1 METKNQLNRSRSLSQ
16 LFLAVFL
23 DLFGFGIIIPILP
36 FLFVDL
42 GLKYGAWF
50 EDYKGLLYGGIIA
63 VYSFMQFLMSPI
75 WGRLS
80 DKHGRRPIILIGVL
94 GSSIGFAIF
103 GLANDLIILF
113 LARIVAGFFT
123 AATLTTANAYIADV
137 TPPAKRGGAYGLIM
151 SAFGL
156 GFALGPG
163 IGGYMANL
171 EILGFSG
178 HIIPSMLAALLSLI
192 NFVGAYF
199 FVKESLTAEM
209 KSNISKDRSLFS
221 ISDISKL
228 KKYPGS
234 LTFVGLFALVT
245 FGFSNWIASFAINAP
260 DIDPSIGEAELGI
273 YFTFTGLV
281 LFLSQ
286 PLIVKPFN
294 NKYGEKPLIIAGA
307 ILGLIGFLT
316 LPLAT
321 TFFEMFITNTPLILG
336 IAFLNPSITAVISKT
351 VPPNMQGEIMGINQ
365 GMAALTR
372 VIGPLIAGGLLTV
385 NIFYP
390 YYVGAAFFLL
400 ILLLLIMKVR
410 FPNKEDIIRITMSQ
424 DY

>member
-171 EILGFSG
+171 EIWGFSG

-245 FGFSNWIASFAINAP
+245 FGFSNWIASFSINAP
-260 DIDPSIGEAELGI
+260 TIDPSIGEAELGI

-400 ILLLLIMKVR
+400 ILVLLIMKVR
-410 FPNKEDIIRITMSQ
+410 FPDEEDIIRITMSQ